1 MGDVNSGD
9 ESGQG
14 SFDLGI
20 DLLPGVDL
28 DSLDRGRLL
37 RLLDNGFR
45 TRLVVRQRPA
55 PEPKVARAIGLNDLK
70 DADEHDLREAV
81 RVLNTWLRSPADVPE
96 PAKRSRYERPEG
108 VGRLPGPRCVKKAL
122 VTQPCGLCNEPVK
135 PGDLTGRVRPPKPPL
150 DRAFVPMGWLCR
162 HCLFDCRHMPR
173 RRDVLIRF
181 FHHLLN
187 SSPVGLNSHECRVLH
202 TWLTT
207 SGARSSEAWK
217 RDPLDTTL
225 VRLAT
230 STTEDKAN
238 TAIAFPTS
246 LTILRALRAAD
257 PDKADAGL
265 LDAILQHTT
274 EWETNPFD
282 IDHRRYGT
290 GVAYRQQIL
299 KSTDRPTF
307 LSVLGGPFFL
317 HKAPDPDNP
326 EDEETTQD

>member
-1 MGDVNSGD
+1 MSDVSSGD

-28 DSLDRGRLL
+28 DSLEGDRLL
-37 RLLDNGFR
+37 SLLDNGLR
-45 TRLVVRQRPA
+45 TRRAVRQRPA
-55 PEPKVARAIGLNDLK
+55 PEPKVARAVGLNTLQ
-70 DADEHDLREAV
+70 DADLHDLREAV
-81 RVLNTWLRSPADVPE
+81 RVLNTWLRSPGDVPE

-108 VGRLPGPRCVKKAL
+108 AGQLPGPQCVKKAL
-122 VTQPCGLCNEPVK
+122 VLQACGLCSEPVK

-150 DRAFVPMGWLCR
+150 DRAFVPMGWLCQ
-162 HCLFDCRHMPR
+162 HCLFDRRHMPR

-187 SSPVGLNSHECRVLH
+187 SSPVGLNSHECRVPH
-202 TWLTT
+202 TWLTG
-207 SGARSSEAWK
+207 SGACSSEAWK
-217 RDPLDTTL
+217 LDPLDTTL
-225 VRLAT
+225 VRLST
-230 STTEDKAN
+230 SAAEDKAN
-238 TAIAFPTS
+238 PWIAFPTS
-246 LTILRALRAAD
+246 LSILRALQAGEAD
-257 PDKADAGL
+257 ENDASVL
-265 LDAILQHTT
+265 EAILQHAT
-274 EWETNPFD
+274 EWETNPF
-282 IDHRRYGT
+282 GT

-326 EDEETTQD
+326 EEEEATQD